1 MLSLEEIA
9 FCAGEFHRLL
19 CGVFHLEVKL
29 TESSVAKQ
37 AAELRV
43 GRTLFSW
50 VYERGGERQPAL
62 FTIQGHEQ
70 LDGGVSKAVFCAH
83 IGLAMPGF
91 YAASNATPTFGQLVV
106 DSAAQLS
113 EDVRSFIAALKRAET
128 DGLPSCEPVVVSWF
142 QARQNRFPYAR
153 MLP

>member
-9 FCAGEFHRLL
+9 FCASEFHRLL

-29 TESSVAKQ
+29 KESTAAKHS
-37 AAELRV
+37 AELRI

-50 VYERGGERQPAL
+50 VYEAAGARPAL

-70 LDGGVSKAVFCAH
+70 LDNGESKAVFCAH
-83 IGLAMPGF
+83 IGIATPGF
-91 YAASNATPTFGQLVV
+91 YAASNATPAFGQLVV
-106 DSAAQLS
+106 DSAGQLS
-113 EDVRSFIAALKRAET
+113 EDVRSFIAALKQAET
-128 DGLPSCEPVVVSWF
+128 DNAPSCEPAIVAWF
-142 QARQNRFPYAR
+142 QSRLDRFPYAR